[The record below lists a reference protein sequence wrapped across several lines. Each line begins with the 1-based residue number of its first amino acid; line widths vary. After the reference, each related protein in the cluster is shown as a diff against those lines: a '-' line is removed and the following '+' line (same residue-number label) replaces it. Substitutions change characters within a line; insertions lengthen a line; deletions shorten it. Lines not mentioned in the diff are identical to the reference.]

1 MLAAAIILVWMP
13 PKGGASEDRRL
24 RGHIAAFIMRV
35 LGGRRRMM
43 LDWGELTPAAP
54 LDAIPRDYNFADDI
68 FQRAR
73 DRGWLTKPAYI
84 DPRGTWS
91 YEQLADRVA
100 RFAEGLRGCG
110 VRREERVLICL
121 LDTID
126 WPSAFLGCLKAGVVA
141 VPVNTLM
148 TEDDYG
154 LMLAHSRARV
164 LVVSEA
170 LYARFAPLI
179 ASTPDLEHVIIS
191 GDNAHGHRKFEDLI
205 GSAKADKTT
214 APTTRDD
221 IAFWL
226 YTSGS

>member
-1 MLAAAIILVWMP
+1 DIL
-13 PKGGASEDRRL
+13 KHNLDAGRADK
-24 RGHIAAFIMRV
+24 IAFI
-35 LGGRRRMM
+35 
-43 LDWGELTPAAP
+43 DH
-54 LDAIPRDYNFADDI
+54 
-68 FQRAR
+68 
-73 DRGWLTKPAYI
+73 RGKY
-84 DPRGTWS
+84 S
-91 YEQLADRVA
+91 YAELADRVE
-100 RFAEGLRGCG
+100 RFGHVLRGLG
-110 VRREERVLICL
+110 MRPEERVLLGL

-126 WPSAFLGCLKAGVVA
+126 WPTAFLGCLKAGVVA

-179 ASTPDLEHVIIS
+179 ASAPDLEHVIIA

-205 GSAKADKTT
+205 GSANADKAT
-214 APTTRDD
+214 APTARDD

-226 YTSGS
+226 YTSGSTGKPKAAVHVHADLRLTNDLYAASILAICENDICYSVAKLFFAYGLGNAMTFPLLVGAT